1 MTKTITNIG
10 VNQRSLS
17 VEHDER
23 RVYELGFGNP
33 DKNFRNYKFFTID
46 MHFGLAPTILEEA
59 AFQLLGYERF
69 AIASM
74 GDKNIMPNP
83 WDDLFN
89 TLKWAVD
96 NKGLNPDYLKRVSKY
111 DFSLPENE
119 NGERPQHSSDKEW
132 EHYVNQVNRNERRI
146 FSSEELREIAAV
158 LPDAFKLDLLNDLV
172 NISRIAEVRAV
183 VNHIL
188 VQNDGDDAVR
198 FVNAVKERRQL
209 LRDQGLPVNSDID
222 RKIIREL
229 LTENPLLAMP
239 KTRDAERNRVPES
252 SKLLGKRKSDNKV
265 ATKVKMNDRQ
275 EETPRRS
282 IHR

>member
-1 MTKTITNIG
+1 MSNIK
-10 VNQRSLS
+10 VNQRGLS
-17 VEHDER
+17 VEHDEQR
-23 RVYELGFGNP
+23 IYELGFGNP

-46 MHFGLAPTILEEA
+46 MHFGLAPSLLEEA

-69 AIASM
+69 AIAGM

-89 TLKWAVD
+89 TLKWAID

-119 NGERPQHSSDKEW
+119 NGERPQHTSDKEW
-132 EHYVNQVNRNERRI
+132 ENYVNQVNRNERRI

-209 LRDQGLPVNSDID
+209 LRDQGLPVNSDAD
-222 RKIIREL
+222 RNIIREL
-229 LTENPLLAMP
+229 LTESPLLAMP

-252 SKLLGKRKSDNKV
+252 SKLLDKQKSDNKV
-265 ATKVKMNDRQ
+265 AKMVMMNDRQ

-282 IHR
+282 FHR

>member
-1 MTKTITNIG
+1 MTETMSNIK

-17 VEHDER
+17 AEHDEQR
-23 RVYELGFGNP
+23 IYELGFGNP
-33 DKNFRNYKFFTID
+33 DKNFRNYKFFTVD

-69 AIASM
+69 AIAGM
-74 GDKNIMPNP
+74 GDKSIMPNP

-89 TLKWAVD
+89 TLKWAID

-119 NGERPQHSSDKEW
+119 NGERPQHTSDKEW

-198 FVNAVKERRQL
+198 FVNAVKARRQL
-209 LRDQGLPVNSDID
+209 LRDQGLPVNFDID

-229 LTENPLLAMP
+229 LTDSPLLAMP
-239 KTRDAERNRVPES
+239 MTRDAERKRVPES
-252 SKLLGKRKSDNKV
+252 SKLLDKQKSDNKV
-265 ATKVKMNDRQ
+265 AKKVKMNDRQ
-275 EETPRRS
+275 EEPPRRLF
-282 IHR
+282 HR

>member
-1 MTKTITNIG
+1 MTETMSNIK
-10 VNQRSLS
+10 VNQRGLS
-17 VEHDER
+17 VEHDEQR
-23 RVYELGFGNP
+23 IYELGFGNP
-33 DKNFRNYKFFTID
+33 DKNFRNYKFFTVD
-46 MHFGLAPTILEEA
+46 MHFGLAPTLLEEA

-69 AIASM
+69 AIAGM
-74 GDKNIMPNP
+74 GDKNVMPNP

-89 TLKWAVD
+89 TLKWAID

-119 NGERPQHSSDKEW
+119 NGERPQHTSDKEW
-132 EHYVNQVNRNERRI
+132 ENYVNQVNRNERRI

-229 LTENPLLAMP
+229 LTDSPLLAMP
-239 KTRDAERNRVPES
+239 MTRDAERKRVPES
-252 SKLLGKRKSDNKV
+252 SKLLDKQKSDNKV

-282 IHR
+282 FHR

>member
-1 MTKTITNIG
+1 MTETMSNIK
-10 VNQRSLS
+10 VNQRGLS
-17 VEHDER
+17 VEHDEQR
-23 RVYELGFGNP
+23 IYELGFGNP
-33 DKNFRNYKFFTID
+33 DKNFRNYKFFTVD

-69 AIASM
+69 AIAGM

-89 TLKWAVD
+89 TLKWAID

-119 NGERPQHSSDKEW
+119 NGERPQHTSDKEW

-229 LTENPLLAMP
+229 LTDSPLLAMP
-239 KTRDAERNRVPES
+239 MTRDAERKRVPES
-252 SKLLGKRKSDNKV
+252 SKLLDKQKSDNKV
-265 ATKVKMNDRQ
+265 AKKVKMNDRQ

-282 IHR
+282 FHR

>member
-1 MTKTITNIG
+1 MIKTISNIK
-10 VNQRSLS
+10 VNQRGLS
-17 VEHDER
+17 AEHDER

-33 DKNFRNYKFFTID
+33 DKNFRNYKFFTVD

-69 AIASM
+69 AIAGM

-89 TLKWAVD
+89 TLKWAID
-96 NKGLNPDYLKRVSKY
+96 NKGLNPDYLRRVSKY
-111 DFSLPENE
+111 DFSVPENKK
-119 NGERPQHSSDKEW
+119 GERPQHTSDDEW
-132 EHYVNQVNRNERRI
+132 EHYVKQVNSNERRI
-146 FSSEELREIAAV
+146 FSSEELREIAAI
-158 LPDAFKLDLLNDLV
+158 LPDTLKLDLFNDLV
-172 NISRIAEVRAV
+172 NISRIADVHAV

-209 LRDQGLPVNSDID
+209 LRDQGLPVNSDAD
-222 RKIIREL
+222 RNIIREL
-229 LTENPLLAMP
+229 LAESPLLAMP
-239 KTRDAERNRVPES
+239 MTRDAARNRLPES
-252 SKLLGKRKSDNKV
+252 SKLLDKQKSDNKV
-265 ATKVKMNDRQ
+265 AKKVKMNDRQ

-282 IHR
+282 FHR

>member
-1 MTKTITNIG
+1 MIKTMSNIEKK
-10 VNQRSLS
+10 QRGLS
-17 VEHDER
+17 VEHDEQR
-23 RVYELGFGNP
+23 IYELGFGNP

-46 MHFGLAPTILEEA
+46 MHFGLAPSLLEEA

-69 AIASM
+69 AIAGM
-74 GDKNIMPNP
+74 GDKNVMPNP

-89 TLKWAVD
+89 TLKWAID

-119 NGERPQHSSDKEW
+119 NGERPQHTSDKEW
-132 EHYVNQVNRNERRI
+132 ENYVNQVNRNERRI

-188 VQNDGDDAVR
+188 VQNDGDDAVC
-198 FVNAVKERRQL
+198 FVNAVKKRRQL
-209 LRDQGLPVNSDID
+209 FRDQGLPVNSNVD

-265 ATKVKMNDRQ
+265 AKNVKMNDRQ
-275 EETPRRS
+275 EDTPRRS
-282 IHR
+282 FRR

>member
-1 MTKTITNIG
+1 MTKTISNIK
-10 VNQRSLS
+10 VNQRGLS
-17 VEHDER
+17 AEHDER

-33 DKNFRNYKFFTID
+33 DKNFRNYKFFTVD

-69 AIASM
+69 AIAGM

-89 TLKWAVD
+89 TLKWAID
-96 NKGLNPDYLKRVSKY
+96 NKGLNPDYLRRVSKY
-111 DFSLPENE
+111 DFSVPENE
-119 NGERPQHSSDKEW
+119 NGERPQHTSDDEW
-132 EHYVNQVNRNERRI
+132 EHYVKQVNSNERRI
-146 FSSEELREIAAV
+146 FSSEELREIAAI
-158 LPDAFKLDLLNDLV
+158 LPDTLKLDLFNDLV
-172 NISRIAEVRAV
+172 NISRIADVHAV

-209 LRDQGLPVNSDID
+209 LRDLGLPVNSDAD

-229 LTENPLLAMP
+229 LAESPLLAMP
-239 KTRDAERNRVPES
+239 MTRDAARNRLPES
-252 SKLLGKRKSDNKV
+252 SKLLDKQKSDNKV
-265 ATKVKMNDRQ
+265 AKKVKMNDRQ

-282 IHR
+282 FHR

>member
-1 MTKTITNIG
+1 MTKTMPNIK

-17 VEHDER
+17 AEHDEQR
-23 RVYELGFGNP
+23 IYELGFGNP

-46 MHFGLAPTILEEA
+46 MHFGLAPSLLEEA

-69 AIASM
+69 AIAGM
-74 GDKNIMPNP
+74 GDKNVMPNP

-89 TLKWAVD
+89 TLKWAID

-111 DFSLPENE
+111 DFSFQENE
-119 NGERPQHSSDKEW
+119 NGERPQHTSDKEW

-158 LPDAFKLDLLNDLV
+158 LPYAFKLDLLNDLV

-209 LRDQGLPVNSDID
+209 LRDQGLPVNSNAD
-222 RKIIREL
+222 RNIIREL
-229 LTENPLLAMP
+229 LTDSPLLAMP
-239 KTRDAERNRVPES
+239 MTRDAERKRVPES
-252 SKLLGKRKSDNKV
+252 SKLLDKQKSDNKV
-265 ATKVKMNDRQ
+265 AKKVKMNDSQ
-275 EETPRRS
+275 KETHRRS
-282 IHR
+282 FHR

>member
-1 MTKTITNIG
+1 MAETMSNIK
-10 VNQRSLS
+10 VNQRGLS
-17 VEHDER
+17 MEHDEQR
-23 RVYELGFGNP
+23 IYELGFGNP
-33 DKNFRNYKFFTID
+33 DKNFRNYKFFTVD
-46 MHFGLAPTILEEA
+46 MHFGLAPTLLEEA

-69 AIASM
+69 AIAGM

-89 TLKWAVD
+89 TLKWAID
-96 NKGLNPDYLKRVSKY
+96 NKGLNPDYLRRVSKY
-111 DFSLPENE
+111 DFSLLENE
-119 NGERPQHSSDKEW
+119 KGEHPQHTSDKEW

-209 LRDQGLPVNSDID
+209 LRDQGLPVNSDAD

-229 LTENPLLAMP
+229 LAESPLLAMP
-239 KTRDAERNRVPES
+239 MTRDAARNRLPES
-252 SKLLGKRKSDNKV
+252 SKLLDKQKSDNKV
-265 ATKVKMNDRQ
+265 AKKVKMNDRQ

-282 IHR
+282 FHR

>member
-1 MTKTITNIG
+1 MTETMSNIK
-10 VNQRSLS
+10 VNQCGLS
-17 VEHDER
+17 VEHDEQR
-23 RVYELGFGNP
+23 IYELGFGNP
-33 DKNFRNYKFFTID
+33 DKNFRNYKFFTVD
-46 MHFGLAPTILEEA
+46 MHFGLAPSLLGEA

-69 AIASM
+69 AIAGM
-74 GDKNIMPNP
+74 GDKNVMPNP

-89 TLKWAVD
+89 TLKWAID

-111 DFSLPENE
+111 D
-119 NGERPQHSSDKEW
+119 
-132 EHYVNQVNRNERRI
+132 
-146 FSSEELREIAAV
+146 
-158 LPDAFKLDLLNDLV
+158 KLDLLNDLV

-209 LRDQGLPVNSDID
+209 LRAQGLPVNSDID

-229 LTENPLLAMP
+229 LTDSPLLAMP
-239 KTRDAERNRVPES
+239 MTRDAERKRVPES
-252 SKLLGKRKSDNKV
+252 SKLLDKQKSDNKV
-265 ATKVKMNDRQ
+265 AKKVKMNDRQ

-282 IHR
+282 FHR

>member
-1 MTKTITNIG
+1 MTKTMSNIK
-10 VNQRSLS
+10 VNQRGLP

-33 DKNFRNYKFFTID
+33 DKNFRNYKFFTVD

-69 AIASM
+69 AIAGM
-74 GDKNIMPNP
+74 GDKNVMPNP

-89 TLKWAVD
+89 TLKWAID

-119 NGERPQHSSDKEW
+119 NGERPQHTSDKEW
-132 EHYVNQVNRNERRI
+132 ENYVNQVNRNERRI

-229 LTENPLLAMP
+229 LTDSPLLTMP
-239 KTRDAERNRVPES
+239 MTRDAERKRVPES
-252 SKLLGKRKSDNKV
+252 SKLLDKQKSDNKV
-265 ATKVKMNDRQ
+265 AKKVKMNDRQ

-282 IHR
+282 FHR

>member
-1 MTKTITNIG
+1 MTKTISNIK
-10 VNQRSLS
+10 VNQRGLS
-17 VEHDER
+17 AEHDER

-33 DKNFRNYKFFTID
+33 DKNFMNYKFFTVD

-69 AIASM
+69 AIAGM

-89 TLKWAVD
+89 TLKWAID
-96 NKGLNPDYLKRVSKY
+96 NKGLNPDYLRRVSKY
-111 DFSLPENE
+111 DFSVPENE
-119 NGERPQHSSDKEW
+119 KGERPQHTSDDEW
-132 EHYVNQVNRNERRI
+132 EHYVKQVNSNERRI
-146 FSSEELREIAAV
+146 FSSEELREIAAI
-158 LPDAFKLDLLNDLV
+158 LPDTLKLDLFNDLV
-172 NISRIAEVRAV
+172 NISRIADVHAV

-209 LRDQGLPVNSDID
+209 LRDQGLPVNSDAD

-229 LTENPLLAMP
+229 LAESPLLAMP
-239 KTRDAERNRVPES
+239 MTRDAARNRLPES
-252 SKLLGKRKSDNKV
+252 SKLLDKQKSDNKV
-265 ATKVKMNDRQ
+265 AKKVKMNGRQ

-282 IHR
+282 FHR

>member
-1 MTKTITNIG
+1 MTKTMPNIK
-10 VNQRSLS
+10 VNQRGLS
-17 VEHDER
+17 VEHDEQR
-23 RVYELGFGNP
+23 IYELGFGNS

-96 NKGLNPDYLKRVSKY
+96 NKELNPDYLRRVSKY

-119 NGERPQHSSDKEW
+119 NGERPQHSSVKEW
-132 EHYVNQVNRNERRI
+132 EHYINQVNRNERRI

-209 LRDQGLPVNSDID
+209 LRNQGIPVNSDAD
-222 RKIIREL
+222 RNIIREL
-229 LTENPLLAMP
+229 LTESPLLAIP
-239 KTRDAERNRVPES
+239 KTSDAERNPVPES
-252 SKLLGKRKSDNKV
+252 SKLLDKQKSDNKV
-265 ATKVKMNDRQ
+265 AKKVKMDDSQ

-282 IHR
+282 FHR

>member
-1 MTKTITNIG
+1 MTKTMSNIK
-10 VNQRSLS
+10 VNQRGLS
-17 VEHDER
+17 VEHDEQR
-23 RVYELGFGNP
+23 IYELGFGNS

-69 AIASM
+69 AIAGM
-74 GDKNIMPNP
+74 GDKNVMPNP

-89 TLKWAVD
+89 TLKWAID

-119 NGERPQHSSDKEW
+119 NGERPQHTSDMEW
-132 EHYVNQVNRNERRI
+132 EHYVKQVNRNERRI

-158 LPDAFKLDLLNDLV
+158 MPDAFKLDLLNDLV

-229 LTENPLLAMP
+229 LTDSPLLAMP
-239 KTRDAERNRVPES
+239 MTRDAERKRVPES
-252 SKLLGKRKSDNKV
+252 SKLLDKQKSDNKV
-265 ATKVKMNDRQ
+265 AKKVKMNDRQ

-282 IHR
+282 FHR

>member
-1 MTKTITNIG
+1 MTKTMSNIK
-10 VNQRSLS
+10 VNQRGLS
-17 VEHDER
+17 VEHDEQR
-23 RVYELGFGNP
+23 IYELGFGNS
-33 DKNFRNYKFFTID
+33 DKNFRNYKFFTVD
-46 MHFGLAPTILEEA
+46 MHFGLAPTLLEEA

-69 AIASM
+69 AIAGM

-89 TLKWAVD
+89 TLKWAID

-119 NGERPQHSSDKEW
+119 KGERPQHTSDKEW

-209 LRDQGLPVNSDID
+209 LRDQGLPVNSNAD
-222 RKIIREL
+222 RNIIREL
-229 LTENPLLAMP
+229 LAESPLLAMP

-252 SKLLGKRKSDNKV
+252 SKLLDKQKSDNQV
-265 ATKVKMNDRQ
+265 AKMVMMNDRQ

-282 IHR
+282 FHR

>member
-96 NKGLNPDYLKRVSKY
+96 NKGLNPDYLRRVSKY
-111 DFSLPENE
+111 DFSIPENE
-119 NGERPQHSSDKEW
+119 NGERSQHTSDKEW

-209 LRDQGLPVNSDID
+209 LRDQGLPVNSDAD

-239 KTRDAERNRVPES
+239 KTRDAERNPVPES

>member
-1 MTKTITNIG
+1 MTKTMSNIK
-10 VNQRSLS
+10 VNQRGLS
-17 VEHDER
+17 VEHDEQR
-23 RVYELGFGNP
+23 IYELGFGNP
-33 DKNFRNYKFFTID
+33 DKNFRNYKFFTVD
-46 MHFGLAPTILEEA
+46 MHFGLAPTLLEEA

-69 AIASM
+69 AIAGM

-96 NKGLNPDYLKRVSKY
+96 NKGLNPDYLRRVSKY
-111 DFSLPENE
+111 DFSVPENE
-119 NGERPQHSSDKEW
+119 NGERPQHTSDKEW

-239 KTRDAERNRVPES
+239 KTRDAERNPVPES

>member
-1 MTKTITNIG
+1 MTKTMSNIK
-10 VNQRSLS
+10 VNQRGLS
-17 VEHDER
+17 VEHDEQR
-23 RVYELGFGNP
+23 IYELGFGNP
-33 DKNFRNYKFFTID
+33 DKNFRNYKFFTVD
-46 MHFGLAPTILEEA
+46 MHFGLAPTLLEEA

-69 AIASM
+69 AIAGM

-96 NKGLNPDYLKRVSKY
+96 NKGLNPDYLRRVSKY
-111 DFSLPENE
+111 DFSAPENE
-119 NGERPQHSSDKEW
+119 NGERSQHTSDKEW

-209 LRDQGLPVNSDID
+209 LRDQGLPIGPEAT
-222 RKIIREL
+222 RGIIREL
-229 LTENPLLAMP
+229 LAEHPLLAMP
-239 KTRDAERNRVPES
+239 KTRGAERNRVPES
-252 SKLLGKRKSDNKV
+252 SELLGKQKSNNKL
-265 ATKVKMNDRQ
+265 TKIVKMNDSQ
-275 EETPRRS
+275 KETHRRS
-282 IHR
+282 FHR

>member
-1 MTKTITNIG
+1 MTKTMSNIK
-10 VNQRSLS
+10 VNQRGLP

-33 DKNFRNYKFFTID
+33 DKNFRNYKFFTVD

-69 AIASM
+69 AIAGM
-74 GDKNIMPNP
+74 GDKNVMPNP

-89 TLKWAVD
+89 TLKWAID

-119 NGERPQHSSDKEW
+119 NGERPQHTSDKEW
-132 EHYVNQVNRNERRI
+132 ENYVNQVNRNERRI

-209 LRDQGLPVNSDID
+209 LRDQGLPVNSNAD
-222 RKIIREL
+222 RNIIREL
-229 LTENPLLAMP
+229 LAESPLLAMP

-252 SKLLGKRKSDNKV
+252 SKLLDKQKSDNKV
-265 ATKVKMNDRQ
+265 AKKVKMNDRQ

-282 IHR
+282 FHR

>member
-1 MTKTITNIG
+1 MTKTMPNIK
-10 VNQRSLS
+10 VNQRGLS
-17 VEHDER
+17 VEHDEQR
-23 RVYELGFGNP
+23 IYELGFGNP

-46 MHFGLAPTILEEA
+46 MHFGLAPSLLEEA

-69 AIASM
+69 AIAGM
-74 GDKNIMPNP
+74 GDKNVMPNP

-89 TLKWAVD
+89 TLKWAID

-119 NGERPQHSSDKEW
+119 NGERPQHTSDKEW
-132 EHYVNQVNRNERRI
+132 ENYVNQVNRNERRI

-209 LRDQGLPVNSDID
+209 LRDQGLPVNSDAD

-229 LTENPLLAMP
+229 LAESPLLAMP
-239 KTRDAERNRVPES
+239 MTRDAARNRLPES
-252 SKLLGKRKSDNKV
+252 SKLLDKQKSDNKV
-265 ATKVKMNDRQ
+265 AKKVKMNDRQ

>member
-1 MTKTITNIG
+1 MTKTMSNIK
-10 VNQRSLS
+10 VNQRGLS
-17 VEHDER
+17 VEHDEQR
-23 RVYELGFGNP
+23 IYELGFGNP
-33 DKNFRNYKFFTID
+33 DKNFRNYKFFTVD
-46 MHFGLAPTILEEA
+46 MHFGLAPTLLEEA

-69 AIASM
+69 AIAGM

-89 TLKWAVD
+89 TLKWAID
-96 NKGLNPDYLKRVSKY
+96 NKGLNPDYLRRVSKY
-111 DFSLPENE
+111 DFSVPENE
-119 NGERPQHSSDKEW
+119 NGERPQHTSDKEW

-209 LRDQGLPVNSDID
+209 LRDQGLPVNSNAD
-222 RKIIREL
+222 RNIIREL
-229 LTENPLLAMP
+229 LTDSPLLAMP
-239 KTRDAERNRVPES
+239 MTRDAERKRVPES
-252 SKLLGKRKSDNKV
+252 SKLLDKQKSDNKV
-265 ATKVKMNDRQ
+265 AKKVKMNDRQ

-282 IHR
+282 FHR

>member
-1 MTKTITNIG
+1 MTKTMSNIK
-10 VNQRSLS
+10 VDQRGLS

-69 AIASM
+69 AIAGM

-96 NKGLNPDYLKRVSKY
+96 NKGLNPDYLRRVSKY
-111 DFSLPENE
+111 DFSVPENE
-119 NGERPQHSSDKEW
+119 NGERSQHTSDKEW

-209 LRDQGLPVNSDID
+209 LRDQGLPVNSDAD

-229 LTENPLLAMP
+229 LAESPLLAMP
-239 KTRDAERNRVPES
+239 MTRDAARNRLPES
-252 SKLLGKRKSDNKV
+252 SKLLDKQKSDNKV
-265 ATKVKMNDRQ
+265 AKKVKMNDRQ

-282 IHR
+282 FHR

>member
-1 MTKTITNIG
+1 MTKTMSNIK
-10 VNQRSLS
+10 VNQRGLS
-17 VEHDER
+17 VEHDEQR
-23 RVYELGFGNP
+23 IYELGFGNP
-33 DKNFRNYKFFTID
+33 DKNFRNYKFFTVD
-46 MHFGLAPTILEEA
+46 MHFGLAPTLLEEA

-69 AIASM
+69 AIAGM

-89 TLKWAVD
+89 TLKWAID

-119 NGERPQHSSDKEW
+119 NGERPQHTSDKEW

-229 LTENPLLAMP
+229 LAESPLLAMP

-252 SKLLGKRKSDNKV
+252 SKLLDKQKSDNKV
-265 ATKVKMNDRQ
+265 AKKVKMNDRQ

-282 IHR
+282 FHR

>member
-1 MTKTITNIG
+1 MTKTMSNIK
-10 VNQRSLS
+10 VNQRGLS
-17 VEHDER
+17 AEHDER

-69 AIASM
+69 AIAGM
-74 GDKNIMPNP
+74 GDKNVMPNP

-89 TLKWAVD
+89 TLKWAID

-119 NGERPQHSSDKEW
+119 NGERPQHTSDKEW

-158 LPDAFKLDLLNDLV
+158 MPDAFKLDLLNDLV

-209 LRDQGLPVNSDID
+209 LRDQGLPVNSDAD
-222 RKIIREL
+222 RNIIREL
-229 LTENPLLAMP
+229 LAESPLLAMP
-239 KTRDAERNRVPES
+239 MTRADRGWNGMLEQQSDDKV
-252 SKLLGKRKSDNKV
+252 SK
-265 ATKVKMNDRQ
+265 KVKMNDRQ
-275 EETPRRS
+275 EEPPRKSFR
-282 IHR
+282 R

>member
-1 MTKTITNIG
+1 MTKTMSNIK
-10 VNQRSLS
+10 VNQRGLS
-17 VEHDER
+17 VEHDEQR
-23 RVYELGFGNP
+23 IYELGFGNP
-33 DKNFRNYKFFTID
+33 DKNFRNYKFFTVD
-46 MHFGLAPTILEEA
+46 MHFGLAPTLLEEA

-69 AIASM
+69 AIAGM

-96 NKGLNPDYLKRVSKY
+96 NKGLNPDYLRRVSKY
-111 DFSLPENE
+111 DFSVPENE
-119 NGERPQHSSDKEW
+119 NGERSQHTSDKEW

-229 LTENPLLAMP
+229 LTDSPLLAMP
-239 KTRDAERNRVPES
+239 MTRDAERKRVPES
-252 SKLLGKRKSDNKV
+252 SKLLDKQKSDNKV
-265 ATKVKMNDRQ
+265 AKKVKMNDRQ

-282 IHR
+282 FHR

>member
-1 MTKTITNIG
+1 MTKTMSNIK
-10 VNQRSLS
+10 VNQRGLS
-17 VEHDER
+17 VEHDEQR
-23 RVYELGFGNP
+23 IYELGFGNS

-69 AIASM
+69 AIAGM
-74 GDKNIMPNP
+74 GGKNIMPNP

-89 TLKWAVD
+89 TLKWAID
-96 NKGLNPDYLKRVSKY
+96 NKGLNPDYLRRVSKY
-111 DFSLPENE
+111 DFSVPENE
-119 NGERPQHSSDKEW
+119 NGERPQHTSDKEW
-132 EHYVNQVNRNERRI
+132 EHYVNQVNRNEMRI

-172 NISRIAEVRAV
+172 NISRIADVRAV

-209 LRDQGLPVNSDID
+209 LRDQGLPVNSDAD

-229 LTENPLLAMP
+229 LTESPLLAVP
-239 KTRDAERNRVPES
+239 KTRDAERNPVPES

>member
-1 MTKTITNIG
+1 MTETMSNIK
-10 VNQRSLS
+10 VNQRGLS
-17 VEHDER
+17 VEHDEQR
-23 RVYELGFGNP
+23 IYELGFGNP

-46 MHFGLAPTILEEA
+46 MHFGLAPSLLEEA

-69 AIASM
+69 AIAGM
-74 GDKNIMPNP
+74 GDKNVMPNP

-89 TLKWAVD
+89 TLKWAID

-111 DFSLPENE
+111 DFSFQENE
-119 NGERPQHSSDKEW
+119 NGERPQHTSDKEW
-132 EHYVNQVNRNERRI
+132 ENYVNQVNRNERRI

-209 LRDQGLPVNSDID
+209 LRDQGLPVNSDAD
-222 RKIIREL
+222 RNIIREL
-229 LTENPLLAMP
+229 LTDSPLLAMP
-239 KTRDAERNRVPES
+239 MTRDAERNRVPES
-252 SKLLGKRKSDNKV
+252 SKLLGKQKSDNKV
-265 ATKVKMNDRQ
+265 AKKVKMNDRQ

-282 IHR
+282 FHR

>member
-1 MTKTITNIG
+1 MTKTMSNIK
-10 VNQRSLS
+10 VNQRGLS
-17 VEHDER
+17 VEHDEQR
-23 RVYELGFGNP
+23 IYELGFGNP
-33 DKNFRNYKFFTID
+33 DKNFRNYKFFTVD
-46 MHFGLAPTILEEA
+46 MHFGLAPTLLEEA

-69 AIASM
+69 AIAGM

-89 TLKWAVD
+89 TLKWAID
-96 NKGLNPDYLKRVSKY
+96 NKDLNPDYLRRVSKY
-111 DFSLPENE
+111 DFSVPENE
-119 NGERPQHSSDKEW
+119 NGERSQHTSDKEW

-239 KTRDAERNRVPES
+239 KTRDAERNPVPES

>member
-1 MTKTITNIG
+1 MTKTMSNIK
-10 VNQRSLS
+10 VNQRGLS
-17 VEHDER
+17 VEHDEQR
-23 RVYELGFGNP
+23 IYELGFGNP

-46 MHFGLAPTILEEA
+46 MHFGLAPSLLEEA

-69 AIASM
+69 AIAGM
-74 GDKNIMPNP
+74 GDKNVMPNP

-89 TLKWAVD
+89 TLKWAID
-96 NKGLNPDYLKRVSKY
+96 NKGLNPDYLRRVSKY

-119 NGERPQHSSDKEW
+119 NGERPQHTSDKEW

-209 LRDQGLPVNSDID
+209 LRDQGLPVNSNAD
-222 RKIIREL
+222 RNIIREL
-229 LTENPLLAMP
+229 LTDSPLLAMP
-239 KTRDAERNRVPES
+239 MTRDAERKRVSES
-252 SKLLGKRKSDNKV
+252 SKLLDKQKSDNKV
-265 ATKVKMNDRQ
+265 AKKVKMNDRQ

-282 IHR
+282 FHR

>member
-1 MTKTITNIG
+1 MTKTMSNIK
-10 VNQRSLS
+10 VNQRGLS
-17 VEHDER
+17 VEHDEQR
-23 RVYELGFGNP
+23 IYELGFGNP
-33 DKNFRNYKFFTID
+33 DKNFRNYKFFTVD
-46 MHFGLAPTILEEA
+46 MHFGLAPTLLEEA

-69 AIASM
+69 AIAGM
-74 GDKNIMPNP
+74 GDKNVMPNP

-89 TLKWAVD
+89 TLKWAID

-119 NGERPQHSSDKEW
+119 NGERPQHTSDKEW

-229 LTENPLLAMP
+229 LAESPLLAMP

-252 SKLLGKRKSDNKV
+252 SKLLDKQKSDNKV
-265 ATKVKMNDRQ
+265 AKKVKMNDRQ

-282 IHR
+282 FHR